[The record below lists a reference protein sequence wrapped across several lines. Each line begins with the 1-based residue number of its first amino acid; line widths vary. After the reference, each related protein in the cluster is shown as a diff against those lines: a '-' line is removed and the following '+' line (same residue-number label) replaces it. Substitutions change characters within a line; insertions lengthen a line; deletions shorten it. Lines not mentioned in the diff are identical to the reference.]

1 MFNTGKDRDKPRST
15 FSVENSDLS
24 LIEEE
29 VNDTPVRISSGLESD
44 NQAPQLGEIQVKV
57 KPHMDS
63 NKLLSMSG
71 PSAIENG
78 MIYQYN
84 IEQIEAF
91 IQENVEIVLNDER
104 NNDKR

>member
-44 NQAPQLGEIQVKV
+44 N
-57 KPHMDS
+57 
-63 NKLLSMSG
+63 
-71 PSAIENG
+71 
-78 MIYQYN
+78 
-84 IEQIEAF
+84 
-91 IQENVEIVLNDER
+91 
-104 NNDKR
+104 